1 MTGTQPMSSADAAW
15 LHMDQPTNLMV
26 ITGVLWFDETPDW
39 DAVREIIR
47 ERFVEPYP
55 RFSQLAVEGR
65 TPLSGP
71 HWQEDPDFDLDLHL
85 HRVALPSPGDQQA
98 LRDLVG
104 DITATPLDPA
114 RPLWSFHLVDGYGDG
129 AAMISRIHH
138 CIADGIA
145 LSRVMLSLTDDP
157 AGDGGTRHP
166 KKPAGNGSRGRLG
179 SLAGGIT
186 GAISAA
192 TGLAGTVAHES
203 LEVARHPS
211 HAGEIA
217 GTGRDDADALA
228 HVLLRGAETP
238 TPLKGEMGVA
248 KSVTWSEPVSLEAL
262 REMGHQTGTTIND
275 IVLTAMAGSYRK
287 YLHAREGLVD
297 EVTAVIPF
305 NLREPGKPLPS
316 TLGNLFGLV
325 FMGLPV
331 GDGSR
336 RSRLREIHERMD
348 RIKHSPEGTIS
359 YGLLGALGRTP
370 IQVEKKLIEVF
381 SSKGTAVIT
390 NVPGP
395 REKVHLAG
403 TPVAGVLVW
412 APSSGDIPMTVSI
425 FSYSGEVTVGL
436 MVDSGLIPEP
446 DELIRGFDAELR
458 ALLRLKRP

>member
-114 RPLWSFHLVDGYGDG
+114 RPLWQFHLVDGYGEG

-145 LSRVMLSLTDDP
+145 LSRVMLSLTDDL
-157 AGDGGTRHP
+157 GDDGGGRP
-166 KKPAGNGSRGRLG
+166 AKPDRQRSKGLLG
-179 SLAGGIT
+179 SLAGQVT
-186 GAISAA
+186 GAVSAA

-211 HAGEIA
+211 HLGEIA

-248 KSVTWSEPVSLEAL
+248 KSVTWSEPIPLEDL

-275 IVLTAMAGSYRK
+275 IVLTAMAGSFRK
-287 YLHAREGLVD
+287 YLQSRDGLVD

-305 NLREPGKPLPS
+305 NLREPGKPLPT

-325 FMGLPV
+325 FLGLPV
-331 GDGSR
+331 NTGNR
-336 RSRLREIHERMD
+336 RTRLQEIHERMD
-348 RIKHSPEGTIS
+348 RIKHSPEGAIS
-359 YGLLGALGRTP
+359 YGLLGALGKTAP
-370 IQVEKKLIEVF
+370 QVEKRLIDVF
-381 SSKGTAVIT
+381 SSRGTAVIT

-395 REKVHLAG
+395 REKVFLAG

-425 FSYSGEVTVGL
+425 FSYAGEVTVGL
-436 MVDSGLIPEP
+436 MVDTGLIPDP
-446 DELIRGFDAELR
+446 DEIVRGFETELR
-458 ALLRLKRP
+458 ALLRLKRL

>member
-47 ERFVEPYP
+47 VRFVEPYP
-55 RFSQLAVEGR
+55 RFSQLAAEGR

-71 HWQEDPDFDLDLHL
+71 HWQEDPHFDLDLHL

-114 RPLWSFHLVDGYGDG
+114 RPLWQFHLVDGYGTG
-129 AAMISRIHH
+129 AAMVARIHH

-145 LSRVMLSLTDDP
+145 LSRVMLSLTDDL
-157 AGDGGTRHP
+157 GGTGES
-166 KKPAGNGSRGRLG
+166 KPETKARGKSGGRLG
-179 SLAGGIT
+179 SLAGSVT
-186 GAISAA
+186 GAVSAA
-192 TGLAGTVAHES
+192 TSFAGTLAHES
-203 LEVARHPS
+203 LEVVRHPS

-217 GTGRDDADALA
+217 GTGRDDAEALA
-228 HVLLRGAETP
+228 HVLLRDAETP
-238 TPLKGEMGVA
+238 TPLKGEMGMA
-248 KSVTWSEPVSLEAL
+248 KSVTWSEPVPLEDL
-262 REMGHQTGTTIND
+262 REMSHETGTTIND
-275 IVLTAMAGSYRK
+275 IVLTAMAGSFRK
-287 YLHAREGLVD
+287 YLRDRDGLVD

-331 GDGSR
+331 GTGNR
-336 RSRLREIHERMD
+336 RTRLQEVHERMD
-348 RIKHSPEGTIS
+348 RIKQSPEGVIS
-359 YGLLGALGRTP
+359 YGLLGALGKAP
-370 IQVEKKLIEVF
+370 LQVEKRLIDLF

-395 REKVHLAG
+395 REKVFLAG

-446 DELIRGFDAELR
+446 DEIVRGFDTELR